1 MPSLDQLRQ
10 LLENEPNDVFLN
22 FGLAMELTKA
32 GQTEEGLAQF
42 DRVLQLDPNYVVA
55 HFQKGKTLLRLG
67 CPAEAKVEL
76 QKGVERAKAIGD
88 RHAEAEMSQLL
99 EAL

>member
-1 MPSLDQLRQ
+1 MPSLEQLRQ
-10 LLENEPNDVFLN
+10 LLENEPDDVFLN

-32 GQTEEGLAQF
+32 ERYDEGLVQF
-42 DRVLQLDPNYVVA
+42 GRVLELDPDYLA
-55 HFQKGKTLLRLG
+55 AYFQQGKALIRMG
-67 CPAEAKVEL
+67 QPAAAKAEL

>member
-1 MPSLDQLRQ
+1 MPSLEQLRQ
-10 LLENEPNDVFLN
+10 LLESEPDDVFLN

-32 GQTEEGLAQF
+32 ERYDEGLAQF
-42 DRVLQLDPNYVVA
+42 SRVLELDPDYVAA
-55 HFQKGKTLLRLG
+55 HFQRGKALIRMG
-67 CPAEAKVEL
+67 EPAAAKVEL